1 MSLDTNVP
9 RSRRALLAAAAGAAA
24 ATVTSALHRTAP
36 VRAGTDGDVVL
47 GAHNQAFAETVI
59 QAEPMGGVTNVLKL
73 IADDNG
79 FALTVSGKV
88 RFARSGRASVPAGTR
103 HVDIDFSG
111 GPDAPWTGLEGT
123 PLCFANLMSY
133 RAGVFVTIVRPHY
146 PTSSKMRIYL
156 NRTVSSSTFVSWFV
170 LS

>member
-9 RSRRALLAAAAGAAA
+9 SSRRALLTAAAGAAA
-24 ATVTSALHRTAP
+24 ATVVSALHRTAP

-59 QAEPMGGVTNVLKL
+59 QAEPMGGVSNVLKL

-79 FALTVSGKV
+79 NALIARGKV
-88 RFARSGRASVPAGTR
+88 RFNRSGRASVLAGTR
-103 HVDIDFSG
+103 HVDIDFR
-111 GPDAPWTGLEGT
+111 PTDLPFNGLEGT

-133 RAGVFVTIVRPHY
+133 RAGVFVTVVRPHY
-146 PTSSKMRIYL
+146 PTSSRMRIYL

-170 LS
+170 LN